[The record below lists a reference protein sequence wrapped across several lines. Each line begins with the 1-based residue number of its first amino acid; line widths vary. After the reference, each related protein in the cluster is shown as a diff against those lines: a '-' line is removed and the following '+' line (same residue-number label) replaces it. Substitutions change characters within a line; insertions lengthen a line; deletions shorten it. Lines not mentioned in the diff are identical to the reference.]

1 MRENVRNSLRRG
13 AELSDDEVEQI
24 KLGSWRLDC
33 PRMLLRSRGNSPK
46 RTYSGPGYVFQ
57 PAPGVLSFHLYSYRG
72 QSALR
77 SGRLGLARTGE
88 TLPEDAYFDL
98 EVTDVTGRRWTSKR
112 LIPPS
117 VVRTAMGGKVIVDG
131 QLTTLSTKAVL
142 PRTLKVK
149 GHSVDIRAFQ
159 RLELPWNA
167 GTVRRSST
175 ARGRRRSKAFSR
187 DAWAFRCQGLDV
199 LIVQGADRMSMEVY
213 SESNRLPPKIE
224 RRLLEALEFVVGHAV
239 HCQTVR
245 IRRSH
250 TVETTV
256 FAMCGDLGT
265 ARWQPPLV
273 QQWVSVPG
281 TNRITSRHHRR
292 LFEQFLVHGISCGGR
307 VHSVSGHLAAI
318 REASKARYI
327 DAYALTMTVAVESLA
342 FSDVPVRVRRPT
354 KRQIESL
361 LGWIRDWGGS
371 EDLKKR
377 TLGAVAIMGQT
388 RAGDIL
394 RNLVRKAVITKQQYE
409 AWQKLR
415 NRSTHEYQLLRGN
428 PNQLREL
435 LPIVQVLFYRMVFH
449 AIGYRGPYTD
459 YSSPDWHIRQFPGTS
474 EGPPNN
480 RLNPSAT

>member
-1 MRENVRNSLRRG
+1 MRENVRVSLRRG
-13 AELSDDEVEQI
+13 AELSNDEVEQL
-24 KLGSWRLDC
+24 KVGSWRLDC

-72 QSALR
+72 QSALQ
-77 SGRLGLARTGE
+77 SWWLDLARTGE
-88 TLPEDAYFDL
+88 TLPEEAYFDL

-112 LIPPS
+112 LIPAS
-117 VVRTAMGGKVIVDG
+117 IARTATGKVIVDG
-131 QLTTLSTKAVL
+131 QLATLSTKAVL

-149 GHSVDIRAFQ
+149 GHSIDIRAFQ

-187 DAWAFRCQGLDV
+187 DAWAFRCHGVDV
-199 LIVQGADRMSMEVY
+199 LIVQGGDRMSMEVY
-213 SESNRLPPKIE
+213 SERNRLAPGIE

-239 HCQTVR
+239 RCQVVC

-256 FAMCGDLGT
+256 SAVRSDLGT

-273 QQWVSVPG
+273 QQWVSIPG

-292 LFEQFLVHGISCGGR
+292 LFERFLAHGISCGGR
-307 VHSVSGHLAAI
+307 VHSVSGQLAAI
-318 REASKARYI
+318 REASTARYI

-342 FSDVPVRVRRPT
+342 FSDVHVRVRRPAE
-354 KRQIESL
+354 RQIQSL
-361 LGWIRDWGGS
+361 LSWVRDWGGS
-371 EDLKKR
+371 EELKLR
-377 TLGAVAIMGQT
+377 ALGAVANLGQT

-394 RNLVRKAVITKQQYE
+394 QNLVKKAVITKQQYE

-415 NRSTHEYQLLRGN
+415 NRSAHGYQLLRGN

-435 LPIVQVLFYRMVFH
+435 LPSVQVLFYRLVFH

-459 YSSPDWHIRQFPGTS
+459 CSSPDWPIRQYPGKS
-474 EGPPNN
+474 GGLPPN
-480 RLNPSAT
+480 RLNPSAA

>member
-1 MRENVRNSLRRG
+1 MRENVRIGLRRG

-57 PAPGVLSFHLYSYRG
+57 PAPGVLSFHLYAYRG

-77 SGRLGLARTGE
+77 SGWLDLARTGE
-88 TLPEDAYFDL
+88 TLPEEAYFDL
-98 EVTDVTGRRWTSKR
+98 EVTDVTGRRWASKR
-112 LIPPS
+112 LIPAS
-117 VVRTAMGGKVIVDG
+117 IDRTAMGKVIVDG

-142 PRTLKVK
+142 SRTLKVK

-159 RLELPWNA
+159 HLELPWNA

-213 SESNRLPPKIE
+213 SERNRLPPRIE
-224 RRLLEALEFVVGHAV
+224 RHLLEALEFIVGHAV
-239 HCQTVR
+239 HCQAVR

-256 FAMCGDLGT
+256 FAMRGDLRT

-292 LFEQFLVHGISCGGR
+292 LFERFLVHAISCGGR
-307 VHSVSGHLAAI
+307 VHSVSGQLAAI
-318 REASKARYI
+318 REASTARYI

-342 FSDVPVRVRRPT
+342 FSDVPVRVRRPPV
-354 KRQIESL
+354 RQIESL
-361 LGWIRDWGGS
+361 LSWIRDWGGS
-371 EDLKKR
+371 EELKVR
-377 TLGAVAIMGQT
+377 ALGAVANLGQT

-394 RNLVRKAVITKQQYE
+394 RNLVRNAVITKQQYE

-415 NRSTHEYQLLRGN
+415 NRSTHGYQLLRGN

-435 LPIVQVLFYRMVFH
+435 LPIVQVMFYRMVFH

-459 YSSPDWHIRQFPGTS
+459 YSSPDWPIRQYPGTL
-474 EGPPNN
+474 EVPPNN
-480 RLNPSAT
+480 RQNPSAT

>member
-1 MRENVRNSLRRG
+1 MRENVRNGLRRG

-33 PRMLLRSRGNSPK
+33 PRMLLRSRGDSPK
-46 RTYSGPGYVFQ
+46 QTYSGPGYVFQ

-77 SGRLGLARTGE
+77 SEGQDLAQAGE

-112 LIPPS
+112 LIPASIDP
-117 VVRTAMGGKVIVDG
+117 TAMGKVIGDG

-239 HCQTVR
+239 HCQTVC

-256 FAMCGDLGT
+256 FAMRGDLGT

-273 QQWVSVPG
+273 QQWVSGPG

-292 LFEQFLVHGISCGGR
+292 LFERFLLHGISCGAR
-307 VHSVSGHLAAI
+307 VHSVSGQLAAI
-318 REASKARYI
+318 REASTARYI

-342 FSDVPVRVRRPT
+342 FSDMHVRVRRPT
-354 KRQIESL
+354 ERQIDSL
-361 LGWIRDWGGS
+361 LGWIRDWRGS

-377 TLGAVAIMGQT
+377 AHGAVANLGKT

-394 RNLVRKAVITKQQYE
+394 LNLVRKSVITKQQYD

-415 NRSTHEYQLLRGN
+415 NRSAHEYQLRRGN

-459 YSSPDWHIRQFPGTS
+459 YSSPGWPIRQHPGTS

-480 RLNPSAT
+480 RLKPSAT